1 MSEDL
6 PYHVKNSK
14 VTKKFSSMLLALRL
28 GDQVTKIQT
37 TVRKWPYIR
46 RFNTIKEAS
55 ETR

>member
-14 VTKKFSSMLLALRL
+14 VTKKFSSMVLALRL
-28 GDQVTKIQT
+28 GDQITKIQT
-37 TVRKWPYIR
+37 TVQKWPYIR
-46 RFNTIKEAS
+46 GFNMIKEVC